1 MRCLIANIS
10 WLDNDGDDDD
20 NGDEGDGD
28 DADNDID
35 EENADDDGGDED
47 DETDDGDCDN
57 ERTTRRTL
65 MTMETAGMTMTM
77 IVFTPSYPTGNFRL
91 PHVRLETD

>member
-1 MRCLIANIS
+1 MNSVALASVIMMNDS
-10 WLDNDGDDDD
+10 DGDEDD
-20 NGDEGDGD
+20 NGDDGDGD

-65 MTMETAGMTMTM
+65 MTMETEGMTMTM
-77 IVFTPSYPTGNFRL
+77 IVFTTN
-91 PHVRLETD
+91 